1 VPIKRRG
8 HEGGEPP
15 GGRRGGKT
23 RLYESAGGAG
33 GAGRLVE
40 RWGFLWR
47 WETWVSDAPLA
58 RRPRG
63 GWTLTYASALKASE
77 DALQDYALKAGEQG
91 PLVERRFER
100 GEGEPESPEIRGEV
114 PPGRGSD

>member
-1 VPIKRRG
+1 VPISRTGDDSGVAPSDRR
-8 HEGGEPP
+8 
-15 GGRRGGKT
+15 RSKA
-23 RLYESAGGAG
+23 RLYESAGGPD

-63 GWTLTYASALKASE
+63 GWTLTYVGALKASE
-77 DALQDYALKAGEQG
+77 DALQDYALKSGEQD
-91 PLVERRFER
+91 PLIARRFER
-100 GEGEPESPEIRGEV
+100 RDREPESPEIPGEV
-114 PPGRGSD
+114 PPTRGSE